1 MGKTKIIYP
10 SHEEVIGRHLPTNEG
25 VSYSGDLVVYD
36 RKTNPV
42 VIQLNGSSTNDSYV
56 THMMEVSKEF
66 KGDSL
71 SAIYGKISKWLY
83 KHGIVMIG

>member
-1 MGKTKIIYP
+1 MGKTKIIYT
-10 SHEEVIGRHLPTNEG
+10 SHETVIGMHLPTNEG

-42 VIQLNGSSTNDSYV
+42 VIQLNGSNLNDSYV

-71 SAIYGKISKWLY
+71 SSVYGKISKWLY